1 MGAPSRLLP
10 QELPPWAETADNAR
24 RAENGRYLLAG
35 SHPHLLSPHMKSLR
49 LHHFEDALC
58 DIMHAMDAAGIQPAT
73 IFDCMLRA
81 HRNHMAER
89 LGED

>member
-1 MGAPSRLLP
+1 
-10 QELPPWAETADNAR
+10 
-24 RAENGRYLLAG
+24 
-35 SHPHLLSPHMKSLR
+35 MKSLR